1 LEREGGSWEYGP
13 SHSLFGNLRIFL
25 LPRDNL
31 LAYVRNP
38 AGIAGPPYFLNR
50 RQDAASARAACIAF
64 AYRYYTCFTRVA
76 TFGVPGILE
85 VCTTDIH
92 DLSFVYNGPALSSVG
107 RVAFLFCLIPAIS
120 MGLQKQKVSPVNGC
134 SAEGVE
140 MACLR
145 SEGHD
150 KLRMGG

>member
-1 LEREGGSWEYGP
+1 MPPRHGRHALLSRIDTTTPVLLESLPLEFREFWRCVQP
-13 SHSLFGNLRIFL
+13 
-25 LPRDNL
+25 
-31 LAYVRNP
+31 
-38 AGIAGPPYFLNR
+38 
-50 RQDAASARAACIAF
+50 
-64 AYRYYTCFTRVA
+64 TFT
-76 TFGVPGILE
+76 TFP
-85 VCTTDIH
+85 
-92 DLSFVYNGPALSSVG
+92 FVYNGPALSSVG